1 MPADDLQTQIT
12 ALEKRVN
19 ADELVTRE
27 LANRIDAALT
37 VIARLTEL
45 EDQRKY
51 FAPRWNAS
59 KEQKLVDDDYKQI
72 IQSYKKSHYPKSQKK
87 A

>member
-12 ALEKRVN
+12 ALENRIHAN
-19 ADELVTRE
+19 ELVTKE
-27 LANRIDAALT
+27 LANRIDAALAT
-37 VIARLTEL
+37 IAKLTEL

-51 FAPRWNAS
+51 FYPRWNAS
-59 KEQKLVDDDYKQI
+59 KEQKIVDAEYKQI
-72 IQSYKKSHYPKSQKK
+72 INSHHKSHYPKKK